1 MRHTDIQET
10 LMMNKQPENNVSIY
24 KIESGSYMIK
34 TGNSVTIIRF
44 NA

>member
-1 MRHTDIQET
+1 
-10 LMMNKQPENNVSIY
+10 MMNKQPETNVSIY

>member
-1 MRHTDIQET
+1 
-10 LMMNKQPENNVSIY
+10 MMNPNTASNVSIY

-44 NA
+44 TA

>member
-1 MRHTDIQET
+1 MTNLPQ
-10 LMMNKQPENNVSIY
+10 NNVSVY

-44 NA
+44 TA

>member
-1 MRHTDIQET
+1 
-10 LMMNKQPENNVSIY
+10 MNPSTPNNVSVY

-44 NA
+44 TA